1 MVHED
6 EMIFEYR
13 YVNLLCVLT
22 EVALPINRRAAK
34 K

>member
-6 EMIFEYR
+6 EMIFEHR

-22 EVALPINRRAAK
+22 EVALEGQRRSD
-34 K
+34 